1 MINADLPIPLHA
13 QISNLLE
20 KQIRVGAYQEKI
32 PSERELMDMYA
43 VSRTTVREAVSK
55 LVNEGKLQKV
65 HGKGT
70 FISKHPPIQEWLTS
84 LNSFTDTVIRTG
96 MNPSS
101 RLLYSGKLLQQ
112 DGVKIFEFNKDAYL
126 IERLRFADNI
136 PVAIE
141 KHFYPSEIGIKLSAF
156 DLNTA
161 TIYDLLENELSIN
174 LSEAE
179 QSITTHQAN
188 KQEAAHLE
196 IPESSTVLCT
206 ERVIYD
212 QFGRA
217 VESYQGL
224 YRPDMYVFRI
234 KIKRKLT

>member
-1 MINADLPIPLHA
+1 MYMINAELPIPLHV

-20 KQIRVGAYQEKI
+20 KQIRIGAYQEKI

-70 FISKHPPIQEWLTS
+70 FISKQPPIQEWLTS
-84 LNSFTDTVIRTG
+84 LNSFTDTVIKMG

-101 RLLYSGKLLQQ
+101 RLIYSGKLSQKNGLN
-112 DGVKIFEFNKDAYL
+112 IFETNHDLYL

-141 KHFYPSEIGIKLSAF
+141 LK
-156 DLNTA
+156 
-161 TIYDLLENELSIN
+161 
-174 LSEAE
+174 
-179 QSITTHQAN
+179 
-188 KQEAAHLE
+188 
-196 IPESSTVLCT
+196 STF
-206 ERVIYD
+206 IH
-212 QFGRA
+212 
-217 VESYQGL
+217 S
-224 YRPDMYVFRI
+224 
-234 KIKRKLT
+234 K